1 VILAAGYGTRLLPVT
16 KAQPKEMLPLV
27 DKPVIHYAVEEAV
40 ASGIRDIIIVTA
52 IGKRAVEDYFDRSR
66 DIEDLLAEKGD
77 LERLEE
83 IRRISQMA
91 DFAYVRQGEPRGLG
105 DAVLKAR
112 HLVDEPFVLI
122 LPDDVII
129 GEPPVTQQLMECFG
143 RRGVSVIAVQ
153 EVSERETSSYG
164 IVAGEAINDRETRL
178 TRLVEKPPPGEAPSN
193 WANAGTWL
201 FEPGV
206 LDHIPDERMDR
217 SLEQLVFPSVIAE
230 GLRVQGFPSDAY
242 WMDVGTSERYL
253 QLHRDLLEGRIAGL
267 LPAGIATQPLV
278 GEACQV
284 WQDATI
290 SGRVILGRGCRV
302 GGLACVQGPSVLG
315 DDCVV
320 RERALVAGSVLWS
333 NVKVGAGAV
342 VRDSILGDGCWVGDD
357 AVVDGAVLAN
367 GAKVKQGVRLV
378 PGARLEPDE
387 VAG

>member
-1 VILAAGYGTRLLPVT
+1 
-16 KAQPKEMLPLV
+16 M
-27 DKPVIHYAVEEAV
+27 

-178 TRLVEKPPPGEAPSN
+178 TRLVEKPPPGEAPSRL
-193 WANAGTWL
+193 AIVGRYLLTPAVFDAIERTA
-201 FEPGV
+201 PGYGGEIQITDALQV
-206 LDHIPDERMDR
+206 LADE
-217 SLEQLVFPSVIAE
+217 E
-230 GLRVQGFPSDAY
+230 GMYAY
-242 WMDVGTSERYL
+242 RFRGQRFDTGRPLGLLTAALTLALGRPDVGPELRQFL
-253 QLHRDLLEGRIAGL
+253 KN
-267 LPAGIATQPLV
+267 LPL
-278 GEACQV
+278 
-284 WQDATI
+284 
-290 SGRVILGRGCRV
+290 
-302 GGLACVQGPSVLG
+302 
-315 DDCVV
+315 
-320 RERALVAGSVLWS
+320 
-333 NVKVGAGAV
+333 
-342 VRDSILGDGCWVGDD
+342 DG
-357 AVVDGAVLAN
+357 
-367 GAKVKQGVRLV
+367 
-378 PGARLEPDE
+378 
-387 VAG
+387 

>member
-1 VILAAGYGTRLLPVT
+1 MILAAGYGTRLLPVT

-178 TRLVEKPPPGEAPSN
+178 TRLVEKPPPGEAPSRL
-193 WANAGTWL
+193 AIVGRYLLTPAVFDAIERTA
-201 FEPGV
+201 PGYGGEIQITDALQV
-206 LDHIPDERMDR
+206 LADE
-217 SLEQLVFPSVIAE
+217 E
-230 GLRVQGFPSDAY
+230 GMYAY
-242 WMDVGTSERYL
+242 RFRGQRFDTGRPLGLLTAALTLALGRPDVGPELRQFL
-253 QLHRDLLEGRIAGL
+253 KN
-267 LPAGIATQPLV
+267 LPL
-278 GEACQV
+278 
-284 WQDATI
+284 
-290 SGRVILGRGCRV
+290 
-302 GGLACVQGPSVLG
+302 
-315 DDCVV
+315 
-320 RERALVAGSVLWS
+320 
-333 NVKVGAGAV
+333 
-342 VRDSILGDGCWVGDD
+342 DG
-357 AVVDGAVLAN
+357 
-367 GAKVKQGVRLV
+367 
-378 PGARLEPDE
+378 
-387 VAG
+387 

>member
-178 TRLVEKPPPGEAPSN
+178 TRLVEKPPPGEAPSRL
-193 WANAGTWL
+193 AIVGRYLLTPAVFDAIERTA
-201 FEPGV
+201 PGYGGEIQITDALQV
-206 LDHIPDERMDR
+206 LADE
-217 SLEQLVFPSVIAE
+217 E
-230 GLRVQGFPSDAY
+230 GMYAY
-242 WMDVGTSERYL
+242 RFRGQRFDTGRPLGLLTAALTLALGRPDVGPELRQFL
-253 QLHRDLLEGRIAGL
+253 KN
-267 LPAGIATQPLV
+267 LPL
-278 GEACQV
+278 
-284 WQDATI
+284 
-290 SGRVILGRGCRV
+290 
-302 GGLACVQGPSVLG
+302 
-315 DDCVV
+315 
-320 RERALVAGSVLWS
+320 
-333 NVKVGAGAV
+333 
-342 VRDSILGDGCWVGDD
+342 DG
-357 AVVDGAVLAN
+357 
-367 GAKVKQGVRLV
+367 
-378 PGARLEPDE
+378 
-387 VAG
+387 